1 MTGSVRCRAV
11 EVGDTD
17 GQGLS
22 ATLEV
27 RSYRSAQDTELIFVR
42 RLYTDDRIAAEHI
55 RTNVQSC
62 TAAVR
67 RYESIV
73 GLNRIGNSSTKR
85 SLGKMGI
92 SSLAA
97 EDSRRSPFK
106 SGRKVTICPSSVV

>member
-1 MTGSVRCRAV
+1 MTGSMRCRAV

-73 GLNRIGNSSTKR
+73 GLNRLGNSLHETL
-85 SLGKMGI
+85 LGENGHLQ
-92 SSLAA
+92 SCC
-97 EDSRRSPFK
+97 
-106 SGRKVTICPSSVV
+106 GRLQTFTV

>member
-1 MTGSVRCRAV
+1 MTGSVRCRTV
-11 EVGDTD
+11 KVGDTD
-17 GQGLS
+17 GQRLN
-22 ATLEV
+22 AALEV

-73 GLNRIGNSSTKR
+73 RLNRLGNSFHETL
-85 SLGKMGI
+85 LGENGHLQ
-92 SSLAA
+92 SCC
-97 EDSRRSPFK
+97 
-106 SGRKVTICPSSVV
+106 GRLQTFTV